1 MANALPQQF
10 KMLNDELIVEYS
22 PDTKKTRNEIETLLK
37 NALGDSFDVIQF
49 FKGQKVV
56 TGVIKGDD
64 GRATYIMA
72 ANLTFMGGKEGQHPK
87 DLKRIQ
93 YNNNWKLFYD
103 KYSCD
108 GDVFWLGLYSYDAVN
123 IWAYF
128 KPESYLKKHEG
139 KEMISAGGHK
149 AQYSCH
155 IFLNDLYQ
163 GYINGYFEKV
173 DKNNNIVGAIKNEY
187 LKEFFSSAERE
198 ERNPI
203 ITAIQKLNKEKIR
216 WNEWI
221 TAKEA
226 ITYMKD
232 LKDKTGFGMWKQN
245 LWNGWLIE
253 AYYSEFFHDNSS
265 EYADYI
271 ATSENPSIISEYGKM
286 GLDLAFPH
294 CKYHFIGDLKAVCEG
309 GGNTLLNDETKVTDA
324 LNKYHR
330 IWFIMYIHDKKQ
342 GKTNDYEMVKW
353 RNHFI
358 KDMGEWNLKKP
369 FNELSARNTPHSISY
384 SEMVIIELNEI
395 TKEKYFS
402 ISKQFGL
409 NSDGKPR
416 NLKFTVDK
424 NLLDTSDD
432 SFVIYRY
439 RP

>member
-1 MANALPQQF
+1 MANIIPQQF
-10 KMLNDELIVEYS
+10 KIVDDKLIVEYS
-22 PDTKKTRNEIETLLK
+22 PDTKKKRAEMETLLQ
-37 NALGDSFDVIQF
+37 NALGDDFTSIRF
-49 FKGQKVV
+49 FKGQKIV
-56 TGVIKGDD
+56 TGVIEGKS
-64 GRATYIMA
+64 GRKTYIMA

-93 YNNNWKLFYD
+93 YNNTWKLFYD
-103 KYSCD
+103 KYSCA
-108 GDVFWLGLYSYDAVN
+108 GDVLWLGLYSYNDIN

-139 KEMISAGGHK
+139 KEMISVGGHK

-163 GYINGYFEKV
+163 GYMNGYFEKV
-173 DKNNNIVGAIKNEY
+173 DKNNNIVGAIKNES

-198 ERNPI
+198 EKNPI
-203 ITAIQKLNKEKIR
+203 IATIQKLNREKIR

-221 TAKEA
+221 TAEEA
-226 ITYMKD
+226 ITYMKK
-232 LKDKTGFGMWKQN
+232 LKNKTGFGMWKQN

-265 EYADYI
+265 EYIDYI
-271 ATSENPSIISEYGKM
+271 GTSDNMTVISTYGKK
-286 GLDLAFPH
+286 GLDLAFP
-294 CKYHFIGDLKAVCEG
+294 KYHFIGDLKAVCEG
-309 GGNTLLNDETKVTDA
+309 GGNTLLNDETKVIDA
-324 LNKYHR
+324 LNSYHR

-342 GKTNDYEMVKW
+342 GKTNNYEMVKW

-358 KDMGEWNLKKP
+358 KETGEWDPKKP
-369 FNELSARNTPHSISY
+369 FNELSAKNTPHSISY

-402 ISKQFGL
+402 VGKQFGR
-409 NSDGKPR
+409 NSDGKQR
-416 NLKFTVDK
+416 NLKFSVNK
-424 NLLDTSDD
+424 KLLDTSDD

-439 RP
+439 KPEN